1 MKLRLLVQLGWRNL
15 WRHKRRNGILLGGI
29 TFAVAAVILANSFI
43 RGMQVQMVDNAVDL
57 MNGHIKILAPGY
69 LDDPGVAQSFELAKD
84 WRPDALEG
92 ITPDMVAGWAS
103 RIRVPAVIMSER
115 ETRGI
120 QLVGVDPAS
129 ENISFVGKLGISG
142 EPLADAADRRVIVG
156 AALAERIE
164 TQVGRR
170 IVLITQGADG
180 RNREAGYRVA
190 GVYRAETASLEKIF
204 VFTGRDTVQNLL
216 ETTVVTELSLRLT
229 EDRFSPPIL
238 QRLANVFTGLD
249 VLSWQQLD
257 PTAAALTAIID
268 VVILVYFFIMMGA
281 LSFGLVNS
289 LVTAV
294 MERTREM
301 GMMRAIGMRPRAVL
315 LQVVLESTLIMG
327 AGIAG
332 GVLIGLLAFI
342 PIAGGV
348 DLGGFDEALDT
359 FGLSNV
365 LVPQLVAGD
374 VILVVVL
381 SLILGFVASASPAV
395 RSMKMGP
402 LEAMRR

>member
-1 MKLRLLVQLGWRNL
+1 MKLRLLLQLGWRNL

-29 TFAVAAVILANSFI
+29 TFAVASVVLANSFI
-43 RGMQVQMVDNAVDL
+43 RGIQVQMVDNAVDL
-57 MNGHIKILAPGY
+57 MNGHVKILAPGY
-69 LDDPGVAQSFELAKD
+69 LDDPSIAQSFELAQD

-103 RIRVPAVIMSER
+103 RVRVPAVIMSER

-120 QLVGVDPAS
+120 QLVGIDPAS
-129 ENISFVGKLGISG
+129 EGISFVGELAISG

-156 AALAERIE
+156 AGLAERIE

-180 RNREAGYRVA
+180 RSREAGYRVA
-190 GVYRAETASLEKIF
+190 GLYRAESSSLEKVF
-204 VFTGRDTVQNLL
+204 VFTGRDTVQDLL
-216 ETTVVTELSLRLT
+216 ETSVVTELSVRLT
-229 EDRFSPPIL
+229 EERFGPPLL
-238 QRLANVFTGLD
+238 QRLANVFVGLD
-249 VLSWQQLD
+249 VLTWQQLD
-257 PTAAALTAIID
+257 PMAAALTAIID
-268 VVILVYFFIMMGA
+268 VVILVYFIIMMGA

-327 AGIAG
+327 AGIVG
-332 GVLIGLLAFI
+332 GVLLGLLLFL
-342 PIAGGV
+342 PIADGV
-348 DLGGFDEALDT
+348 NLAAWNEALST
-359 FGLSNV
+359 FGLKNV
-365 LVPQLVAGD
+365 VVPQLVAQD
-374 VILVVVL
+374 VVVVVVL
-381 SLILGFVASASPAV
+381 SLLLGFVASASPAV

>member
-29 TFAVAAVILANSFI
+29 TFAVASVVLANSFI
-43 RGMQVQMVDNAVDL
+43 RGMQVQMADNAVDL
-57 MNGHIKILAPGY
+57 MNGHVKILAPGY
-69 LDDPGVAQSFELAKD
+69 LDDPGIAQSFEVAQD
-84 WRPDALEG
+84 WRPDALDG

-103 RIRVPAVIMSER
+103 RVRVPAVIMSER

-120 QLVGVDPAS
+120 QLVGIDPAS
-129 ENISFVGKLGISG
+129 ENISFVGKLAVEG
-142 EPLADAADRRVIVG
+142 EGLADAADRRVIVG
-156 AALAERIE
+156 AGLAEQIE
-164 TQVGRR
+164 TLVGRR

-190 GVYRAETASLEKIF
+190 GIYRTDSSSLEKVF

-216 ETTVVTELSLRLT
+216 ETNVVTELSVRVT
-229 EDRFSPPIL
+229 EERFGPPLL
-238 QRLANVFTGLD
+238 QRLANVFSGLD
-249 VLSWQQLD
+249 VMTWQELD
-257 PTAAALTAIID
+257 PTAAAMTAIID
-268 VVILVYFFIMMGA
+268 VAILVYFFIMMGA

-301 GMMRAIGMRPRAVL
+301 GMMRAIGMRPRSVL

-332 GVLIGLLAFI
+332 GVLLGVLVYL
-342 PIAGGV
+342 PIADGV
-348 DLGGFDEALDT
+348 DLAAFDEALST

-365 LVPQLVAGD
+365 LVPQLIAQD

-395 RSMKMGP
+395 RCMKMGP